1 MFLDYRVWL
10 LMYGNGVRIGIAKT
24 ISLTKNPKES
34 NHGSRKIFRSGFSY
48 GTATKL
54 RVVTYFIENS
64 PMDRKDGLSFTCGL
78 WFRYVSNE
86 DW

>member
-10 LMYGNGVRIGIAKT
+10 LIYGNGVRIGIVKT

-34 NHGSRKIFRSGFSY
+34 NHGSRKIFRSGLSY

-54 RVVTYFIENS
+54 HVVTYFIENS
-64 PMDRKDGLSFTCGL
+64 PMDRKGELSFSCGL